1 MVLNPGMLAELRAS
15 GSAGVAGA
23 PVPLVFF
30 LHRVAH
36 HMTGTEFTWEIPFL
50 SFTLL
55 TELNGML
62 HFLWGL
68 GGEESVSPDGPV
80 A

>member
-1 MVLNPGMLAELRAS
+1 MLAELRAS

-23 PVPLVFF
+23 LVPLVFF
-30 LHRVAH
+30 LHCVAH
-36 HMTGTEFTWEIPFL
+36 PMTGTEFTWEIPFL

-62 HFLWGL
+62 HFLRGWGET
-68 GGEESVSPDGPV
+68 EESVSPDGPV

>member
-1 MVLNPGMLAELRAS
+1 MVLSPGMLGELRAS

-30 LHRVAH
+30 LHYVAH

-62 HFLWGL
+62 HFLQRVGWG
-68 GGEESVSPDGPV
+68 GSVRPGCMK
-80 A
+80 